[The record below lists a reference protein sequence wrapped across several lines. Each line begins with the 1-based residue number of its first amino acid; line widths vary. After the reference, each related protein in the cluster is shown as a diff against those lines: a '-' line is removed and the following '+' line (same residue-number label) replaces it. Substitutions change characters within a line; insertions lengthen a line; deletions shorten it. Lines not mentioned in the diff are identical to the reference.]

1 MKLQNVLI
9 CLTCCAVATLQGA
22 KQPNIVLILSD
33 DQAWTDYGFMG
44 HPDIKTPQLDK
55 LASSGL
61 RFDKG
66 YVAVP
71 LCRPSLAS
79 IVTGQFPVT
88 HGIVGND
95 VRSGVYEDAREKLDK
110 PLRNHFHHLPSFT
123 NCRASPT
130 AELHQLPSFIKRL
143 TTNGYLAHQSGKWW
157 EGSWQDGGFTH
168 GMTKGERHG
177 DKGLDIG
184 REGMEA
190 GQRLY

>member
-1 MKLQNVLI
+1 
-9 CLTCCAVATLQGA
+9 
-22 KQPNIVLILSD
+22 
-33 DQAWTDYGFMG
+33 MG

-110 PLRNHFHHLPSFT
+110 PLRNHFHQLPSFT
-123 NCRASPT
+123 NCRAS
-130 AELHQLPSFIKRL
+130 S
-143 TTNGYLAHQSGKWW
+143 S
-157 EGSWQDGGFTH
+157 D
-168 GMTKGERHG
+168 
-177 DKGLDIG
+177 
-184 REGMEA
+184 
-190 GQRLY
+190 